1 MTKERKELGEWGEDQ
16 AAGFL
21 RKERGFEILERN
33 YCCPL
38 GEIDIIARDRDV
50 LVFVEVKTKES
61 GDYLPPQAS
70 ATKNK
75 QRQVVRVARW
85 YLKVNRLGS
94 PRSRFDVVAVT
105 PAGAAGVEKIDY
117 FRAAF
122 RP

>member
-1 MTKERKELGEWGEDQ
+1 MTEERKKLGEWGEDR

-33 YCCPL
+33 YRCPL

-70 ATKNK
+70 VTKDK

-105 PAGAAGVEKIDY
+105 PAEATGVEKIDH